1 MDTMLNVI
9 SCEVTDYVKTIY
21 HGLEARMELDK
32 EWRLLGQGKHPLL
45 DHGAV
50 DIVILDD
57 DVLLED
63 LDRVQLV
70 SPLPLSQH
78 HLGKIIILYFIKRV
92 SVPL

>member
-1 MDTMLNVI
+1 M
-9 SCEVTDYVKTIY
+9 Y

-32 EWRLLGQGKHPLL
+32 EWRLLGQGEHPLL

-50 DIVILDD
+50 DVVILDD